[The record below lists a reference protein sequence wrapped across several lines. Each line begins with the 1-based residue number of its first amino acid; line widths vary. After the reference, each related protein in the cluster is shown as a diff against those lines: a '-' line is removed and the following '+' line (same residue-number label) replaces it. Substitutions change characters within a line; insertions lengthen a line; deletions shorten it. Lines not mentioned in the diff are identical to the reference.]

1 MVTEN
6 KRIFKQPVIVFNEYI
21 KYIAE
26 HVEICEDYYV
36 LQNSRGISIITQPI
50 SIGMYWEYGCII
62 TFIHIPHTFNMDIYI
77 YIHIYICTH
86 YIWIKIYGYKHDIC
100 FIHIWMN
107 FQIYMWFWKCGR
119 IPSDFQTHVAN
130 HPWIAPEYVQYFLS
144 HLILSNTL
152 WWSNITIEN
161 VPVEIVSC
169 PIINGDFP

>member
-1 MVTEN
+1 MATEN

-77 YIHIYICTH
+77 YIYIYTYIFVHITYGSKYMDINMIYVSSIYGWIFRYICGFENADESPV
-86 YIWIKIYGYKHDIC
+86 I
-100 FIHIWMN
+100 FRP
-107 FQIYMWFWKCGR
+107 MW
-119 IPSDFQTHVAN
+119 
-130 HPWIAPEYVQYFLS
+130 
-144 HLILSNTL
+144 LIIL
-152 WWSNITIEN
+152 
-161 VPVEIVSC
+161 
-169 PIINGDFP
+169 G